1 MKEAFT
7 RLNEAEEAR
16 AGSEIHSLRAEEDL
30 RRHKDQLAR
39 VQQELDDARVK
50 MRNLQEEK
58 VVSDRETEK
67 IRTENLELQSRYRT
81 QLAREQ
87 GREEGLKRGMA
98 KQFQENRQYIYEAGY
113 SDGFEEGRESG
124 LKEGIKKGRKEGV
137 VEGKAQ
143 GRREE
148 RRNALEAF
156 DRFIQE
162 QREDEEEVS
171 FDLHHRN
178 YL

>member
-1 MKEAFT
+1 
-7 RLNEAEEAR
+7 
-16 AGSEIHSLRAEEDL
+16 
-30 RRHKDQLAR
+30 
-39 VQQELDDARVK
+39 

-58 VVSDRETEK
+58 LVSERETEK
-67 IRTENLELQSRYRT
+67 IKTEHHELQSRYRT

-98 KQFQENRQYIYEAGY
+98 KQFHENRQYIYEAGF

-137 VEGKAQ
+137 SEGKAQ

-171 FDLHHRN
+171 FYLHRRN
-178 YL
+178 YILIIGSDIILDSQVDRVGLLHK